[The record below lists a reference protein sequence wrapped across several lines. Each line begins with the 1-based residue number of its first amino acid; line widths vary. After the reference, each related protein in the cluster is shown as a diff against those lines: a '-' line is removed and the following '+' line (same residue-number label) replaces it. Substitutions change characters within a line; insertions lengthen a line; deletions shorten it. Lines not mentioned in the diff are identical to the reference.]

1 MTGEE
6 NELTTTT
13 GILVIKTIRHITSG
27 ILAMFASCLFV
38 FVALGRR
45 TYDVDGTAPILLHLL
60 ARLKRG

>member
-45 TYDVDGTAPILLHLL
+45 TYDGTTPILLHLL

>member
-45 TYDVDGTAPILLHLL
+45 TYDVDGTTPILFIF
-60 ARLKRG
+60 

>member
-13 GILVIKTIRHITSG
+13 GILVIKTIRHNITSG

-45 TYDVDGTAPILLHLL
+45 TYDGTTPILLHLL